1 MERLRGVSALDSDG
15 SRLRA
20 LYDGGS
26 VLRGAMAYRVL
37 LGAIVLGVLLRVV
50 LIGISYGS
58 NDMTTWIRF
67 ADFIRADGIWN
78 LYRYDQGFNHP
89 PLMGWMAAGLRTL
102 ALWTGIPFP
111 VLFKLPC
118 LIGDVLVMV
127 VLWRCWR
134 ESGHIVAA
142 AAAALFSC
150 NPISILVTAYHGNT
164 DSLVGAF
171 GLFAAF
177 AMSRHRYA
185 TAGLLV
191 ALAANVK
198 IVGVLWAPALFF
210 LCYDR
215 RAMSRFV
222 FGIGVGMLPFVLPLL
237 IAPAEFHRNVLSYGS
252 APRNWGISRLIGGGV
267 GQLKSL
273 SAELHTQFLA
283 WGRYLTV
290 AGILSWAIFGRIVHL
305 DPFRAGALA
314 FAAFLTLAPGF
325 GIQYLVWIVPVLAAV
340 SLRYSLRYALLGGL
354 FALLVYLTWLTGDW
368 PLSSRHR
375 GIPAPAWVVG
385 LFVWATLVSF
395 QWQVLRSV
403 LLANRRE

>member
-1 MERLRGVSALDSDG
+1 MERLRGVSTLGSAG

-37 LGAIVLGVLLRVV
+37 LGAVVFGVLLRVV
-50 LIGISYGS
+50 LIGMSYGS
-58 NDMTTWIRF
+58 NDMTRWTQF
-67 ADFIRADGIWN
+67 ADAIREFNIWE
-78 LYRYDQGFNHP
+78 LYRGYQGFNHP

-102 ALWTGIPFP
+102 ALWTGIPFS

-118 LIGDVLVMV
+118 LIADVLVMV

-134 ESGHIVAA
+134 QSGHILAA
-142 AAAALFSC
+142 AAVALFSL

-198 IVGVLWAPALFF
+198 IVGVLWAPALFL

-215 RAMSRFV
+215 RAMLRFV
-222 FGIGVGMLPFVLPLL
+222 LGIGVGMLPFVLPLL
-237 IAPAEFHRNVLSYGS
+237 IGAAEFHRNVLSYGS
-252 APRNWGISRLIGGGV
+252 EPRNWGISRLIDGGV
-267 GQLKSL
+267 GQLESV
-273 SAELHTQFLA
+273 STELHSQFLA
-283 WGRYLTV
+283 WGRYLALGGV
-290 AGILSWAIFGRIVHL
+290 LSWAIIGRVVRL
-305 DPFRAGALA
+305 DPFRAAALA

-325 GIQYLVWIVPVLAAV
+325 GIQYLVWIVPVLGAV

-354 FALLVYLTWLTGDW
+354 FLVLVYLTWLTGDW
-368 PLSSRHR
+368 PLSSNHF

-395 QWQVLRSV
+395 QWQVLRCV
-403 LLANRRE
+403 LRANRRE